1 MGKVAYHIEKGT
13 GNAGGLGHHID
24 RTEGKEFSYKDADLS
39 RVHLNQNYKLNK
51 FCSMP
56 LEKAIEERIKEGYKS
71 NRKIREN
78 TIRYTS
84 HILSS
89 DEKSMKEIF
98 SKGQG
103 DEWVKANLAFLSAEY
118 GEKNIVRFSL
128 HMDETT
134 PHLHAIVVPL
144 TPDGRLS
151 AKEVIGNRKDLQD
164 KQTRYSEYMKP
175 FGLER
180 GVLGSK
186 ATHENIQDY
195 RRRINEAE
203 QLIQAPD
210 SEIKSVLG
218 VVKASDVKSIH
229 EENKALKTLVID
241 SRAEAEAKRKAFE
254 KTIAIEVKEK
264 EQLARMLKNEKEK
277 AAKNI
282 QLMEKVLTDKAYR
295 KEIFTERLLKAEQ
308 NIIKDLKELS
318 KKSIVD
324 VTDIDDSIRKHAT
337 KVNENEN
344 VWTLSRKYYPKEKGD
359 MESNLFNLSLKLNEE
374 REQKTSIQ
382 KNRGFKI

>member
-180 GVLGSK
+180 GILGSK

-218 VVKASDVKSIH
+218 VVKASDVKSIY
-229 EENKALKTLVID
+229 EENKALKTLIID
-241 SRAEAEAKRKAFE
+241 SRADAEAKRKAFE

-282 QLMEKVLTDKAYR
+282 QVIEKVLTDKSYR
-295 KEIFTERLLKAEQ
+295 KELFTERLLKAEA